1 MGSVRVSLNSR
12 KDVEAVGSTL
22 RMEIL
27 RHLQTH
33 GPSTVFELARRM
45 GRSSDS
51 LYYHVRR
58 LQEVGVLARTGT
70 RSGTRREE
78 GIFALAGEPLT
89 VSVESSGEGAA
100 EAVLESARAVLHDA
114 ESNLAAVLE
123 QERTLARRRPPVRID
138 GRGNAGE
145 PVTRNLPLVT
155 RMRGR
160 LPEHAVAE
168 ICAHLDAIAEIF
180 VRHKRGQA
188 PVGPD
193 APPFHELAAILAP
206 LHEPDRPS

>member
-12 KDVEAVGSTL
+12 KDVEAVGSSL

-45 GRSSDS
+45 NRSADS

-58 LQEVGVLARTGT
+58 LQEAGVLARTGT
-70 RSGTRREE
+70 RSSTRREE
-78 GIFALAGEPLT
+78 GLFALAGEPLT
-89 VSVESSGEGAA
+89 VAVESAGEGAT
-100 EAVLESARAVLHDA
+100 EAVLESARAVLRDA

-123 QERTLARRRPPVRID
+123 AERLAARGREPVRID

-145 PVTRNLPLVT
+145 PVTRTLPLVT

-160 LPEHAVAE
+160 LPPQAVAE

-180 VRHKRGQA
+180 VRHKQG
-188 PVGPD
+188 
-193 APPFHELAAILAP
+193 EAAAGAAGAP
-206 LHEPDRPS
+206 LHEMASVFAPLHGNGRAG

>member
-12 KDVEAVGSTL
+12 KDVEAVGSSL

-45 GRSSDS
+45 NRSADS

-70 RSGTRREE
+70 RSGGRREE

-89 VSVESSGEGAA
+89 VSVESTGDGTT
-100 EAVLESARAVLHDA
+100 EAVLESARSVLRDA
-114 ESNLAAVLE
+114 ESNLVAVLE
-123 QERTLARRRPPVRID
+123 DERLQVGGRQPVRID

-145 PVTRNLPLVT
+145 PVTRSLPIVT

-160 LPEHAVAE
+160 LPAQAVAE
-168 ICAHLDAIAEIF
+168 ICAHLDAIAEVF
-180 VRHKRGQA
+180 VRHKQGDVPLA
-188 PVGPD
+188 PTGSRLY
-193 APPFHELAAILAP
+193 EMAAIFSP
-206 LHEPDRPS
+206 LHENGRQP

>member
-180 VRHKRGQA
+180 VRHKRGQG

-206 LHEPDRPS
+206 LHEADRPS

>member
-1 MGSVRVSLNSR
+1 MGPVRVSLNSR

-45 GRSSDS
+45 GRSADS

-70 RSGTRREE
+70 RSGVRREE

-89 VSVESSGEGAA
+89 VSVESSGDGAA
-100 EAVLESARAVLHDA
+100 EAVLESARAVLRDA

-123 QERTLARRRPPVRID
+123 HERLQPCARPPVRID

-145 PVTRNLPLVT
+145 PVTRSLPLVT

-160 LPEHAVAE
+160 LPEQAVAE

-180 VRHKRGQA
+180 VRHKHAEA
-188 PVGPD
+188 PAGPD
-193 APPFHELAAILAP
+193 APSFHELAAILSP
-206 LHEPDRPS
+206 VHEGRRPA